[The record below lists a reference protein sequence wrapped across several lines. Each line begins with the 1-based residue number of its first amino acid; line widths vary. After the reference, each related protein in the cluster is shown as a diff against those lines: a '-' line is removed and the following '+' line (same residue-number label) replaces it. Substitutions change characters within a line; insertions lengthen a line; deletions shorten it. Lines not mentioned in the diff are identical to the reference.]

1 MLWIFFRECC
11 TRLLCQE
18 YDKNVQE
25 LNDAEPDHMDEGPD
39 GVIDISDDDS
49 TTALS
54 EAYFPSERKE
64 AQLLSNQQKISELS
78 KHNGEYQERLQTLSD
93 VFEKASA
100 PDRSAE
106 VGFVL

>member
-1 MLWIFFRECC
+1 
-11 TRLLCQE
+11 
-18 YDKNVQE
+18 
-25 LNDAEPDHMDEGPD
+25 MDEGPD

-54 EAYFPSERKE
+54 EANFPSERKQT
-64 AQLLSNQQKISELS
+64 QLLSNQQKISELS

>member
-1 MLWIFFRECC
+1 VDIFRECC
-11 TRLLCQE
+11 TRLLFQE

-25 LNDAEPDHMDEGPD
+25 LNDAQPDHMDEGPD

-49 TTALS
+49 TTALP
-54 EAYFPSERKE
+54 EANFPSERKE

-78 KHNGEYQERLQTLSD
+78 KCNGEYQERLQTLSD